1 MAVLLCWPCCRLSP
15 ELLDPQWLA
24 GHEACLIDKLQE
36 AGCLQQDRSSGAS
49 SSSKARKQ
57 HSLALDVRCAVAA
70 GLTPDVVRQLLHA
83 YAACGCAVQHQGL
96 RRLCEQLA
104 G

>member
-1 MAVLLCWPCCRLSP
+1 MPVLLCWPCCRLSP
-15 ELLDPQWLA
+15 ELLDPQLLA

-36 AGCLQQDRSSGAS
+36 AGCLQQDRSSGVSS

-57 HSLALDVRCAVAA
+57 HSPASDVRCAVAA

-83 YAACGCAVQHQGL
+83 PAVQHQGL